1 MEEFETVMQTRDEVE
16 FCITV
21 ENSPNPRVFISGY
34 ANTGK
39 NVFYCFYKVTV
50 RKKKNTKLFVM
61 ALIKREILT
70 AREVLEKKYCA
81 RQSVLVLQK
90 RCFPKYGFFSL
101 KMSA

>member
-1 MEEFETVMQTRDEVE
+1 MGFNKGLHFIINIHLSNRKRFPCLHSVIKTREGVEEFETVMQTRDEVE

-50 RKKKNTKLFVM
+50 RKKKTQN
-61 ALIKREILT
+61 
-70 AREVLEKKYCA
+70 
-81 RQSVLVLQK
+81 
-90 RCFPKYGFFSL
+90 SL
-101 KMSA
+101 LWH